1 VIEDFTT
8 AIALLQVRCEMLR
21 FLGFSEWE
29 ALPLLQQWKNPQAK
43 YSLTLADYQQLA
55 ELLRIELR
63 RVYKERRQCHENEVD
78 R

>member
-1 VIEDFTT
+1 MIEDFTT

-29 ALPLLQQWKNPQAK
+29 SLPLLQQWKNPQTR
-43 YSLTLADYQQLA
+43 YSLTIADYQHLA

-63 RVYKERRQCHENEVD
+63 RIYKERRQCPENEAD